1 MYDLNHDLLDALKAT
16 PETLTGLLTGISDAQ
31 ALSARGGDENWSI
44 VEVVCHLR
52 DAEEF
57 FIQRMQSMR
66 DQENPAIIGYDQEAL
81 ARQRNYKAANLQA
94 ALAEFIVFRQQM
106 IREFSNLT
114 SDQWLRTGQH
124 NELGQITIFAQ
135 AVHHAAHD
143 AIHCAQIARQLR
155 LNSGG

>member
-16 PETLTGLLTGISDAQ
+16 PDTLAGLLAGISD
-31 ALSARGGDENWSI
+31 SRARAATGGEENWSV
-44 VEVVCHLR
+44 VEIICHLR

-66 DQENPAIIGYDQEAL
+66 DQDNPLIIGYDQESL
-81 ARQRNYKAANLQA
+81 ARERNYKAGNLQQ
-94 ALAEFIVFRQQM
+94 ALAGFNAFRQQT
-106 IREFSNLT
+106 IKEYSFLSAE
-114 SDQWLRTGQH
+114 QWQRIGQH

-143 AIHCAQIARQLR
+143 AIHCAQIARQLQ
-155 LNSGG
+155 NH